1 MSRTMYAGGPVAV
14 VAMLDRDL
22 EASCLLGAMVPD
34 RFPLQNPDGPNAH
47 SKLLPSLRRLYF

>member
-14 VAMLDRDL
+14 VAMLDL

-34 RFPLQNPDGPNAH
+34 RFPLQNPDGSNAH